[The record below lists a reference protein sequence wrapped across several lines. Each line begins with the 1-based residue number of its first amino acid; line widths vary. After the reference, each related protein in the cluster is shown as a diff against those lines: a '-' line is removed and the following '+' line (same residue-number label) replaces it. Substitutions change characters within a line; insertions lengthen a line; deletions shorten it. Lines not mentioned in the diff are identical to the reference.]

1 MLSATIGSIDLAA
14 VLFTLFWVFFV
25 GLIFYL
31 RGEDKR
37 EGYPLDSDRR
47 GGVSVQGFPGIR
59 APKEFLLAHGGSVS
73 APADRADRRPIAAK
87 PAAPHFGAPLIPTG
101 DPMIDGVGPASYAQR
116 QDTPDLTIDGVPRVV
131 PMRVDPGFTVSRHD
145 VDPRGMAVIAADG
158 VEVGTITDLW
168 VDRSEPMI
176 LYFEA
181 SLDGPAAPRS
191 VLIPTGFTDI
201 RKSRRQILVDA
212 LYPHQFA
219 TVPAL
224 ASPDQVTLLEEDK
237 ISAYYAGGLF
247 YADDRRQEPLL

>member
-25 GLIFYL
+25 GLILYL
-31 RGEDKR
+31 RREDKR

-47 GGVSVQGFPGIR
+47 GGVSVQGFPGVP

-73 APADRADRRPIAAK
+73 APRDSADRRTHAVK
-87 PAAPHFGAPLIPTG
+87 PAAPHFGAPFIPTG
-101 DPMIDGVGPASYAQR
+101 DPMIDGVGPASYAER
-116 QDTPDLTIDGVPRVV
+116 SDTPDLTIDGLPRVV
-131 PMRVDPGFTVSRHD
+131 PMRVDPGFVVSRND
-145 VDPRGMAVIAADG
+145 LDPRGIPIIAADG
-158 VEVGTITDLW
+158 VEVGTVKDLW
-168 VDRSEPMI
+168 VDRAEPQI
-176 LYFEA
+176 LYIEA
-181 SLDGPAAPRS
+181 TLTEPPGGRS
-191 VLIPTGFTDI
+191 VLIPIGFADI
-201 RKSRRQILVDA
+201 NKGRRQIRVDA
-212 LYPHQFA
+212 LYSRQFG